1 MARAREAGP
10 GTKATPLDLER
21 IREEFPMLSR
31 PMRGKP
37 LAYLDN
43 ANTTQKPRAVLEAER
58 RFYETRYA
66 NIHRGVYHL
75 SQEATEAYDAARD
88 RVRSFLGVADAK
100 EVIFA
105 RGTTEAMN
113 LVAHGLSATVLSPGD
128 EVVLTTLEHHSGIV
142 PWQMACERT
151 GARLRVI
158 PMNDDGG
165 LKMEEA
171 DRLLGPKAKVLSLLH
186 VSNALGV
193 VLPVKELAAMARER
207 GIVVVVDGAQA
218 VPHLPVDLPDLG
230 CDFYAFSG
238 HKVYGPTGIGALW
251 GRREWLERI
260 PPWQGGG
267 DMISSVTFE
276 KTTYN
281 EIPAKFEAG
290 TPNLAG
296 AVGLAAALDWLAT
309 LDRAAVEAHE
319 RAILDHAVASLS
331 LIPEVRVL
339 GGMRRKVGAISFVVD
354 EIHPH
359 DVGTVLDLEGIA
371 VRAGHHCAQP
381 LMERL
386 GVPATVRASFALYNT
401 AEEVD
406 RLAEGLR
413 KAVEMF
419 R

>member
-1 MARAREAGP
+1 MARVREAGP

-21 IREEFPMLSR
+21 IREEFPMLAR
-31 PMRGKP
+31 TMRGRP

-75 SQEATEAYDAARD
+75 SQEATEAYDAARE
-88 RVRSFLGVADAK
+88 RVRSFLGASDSK
-100 EVIFA
+100 EIVFV

-113 LVAHGLSATVLSPGD
+113 LVAHGLSAAILSPGD
-128 EVVLTTLEHHSGIV
+128 EVVITTLEHHSGIV

-171 DRLLGPKAKVLSLLH
+171 DRLLGPKAKVLSLLQ

-218 VPHLPVDLPDLG
+218 VPHLSVDVPDLG

-267 DMISSVTFE
+267 DMIASVTFE

-296 AVGLAAALDWLAT
+296 AVGLAAALDWLKT

-401 AEEVD
+401 VEEVD

-413 KAVEMF
+413 KAVEIF